1 MWRLEECSQFV
12 VEIVLPQLWNGE
24 YAMPAIDAR
33 TALLSFLASFDEVLE
48 IVTDAPAY
56 DWEMFFELAY
66 DQGHWLLP
74 LAEN

>member
-1 MWRLEECSQFV
+1 
-12 VEIVLPQLWNGE
+12 
-24 YAMPAIDAR
+24 MPAIDAR